1 MRGVTCDD
9 RSRDRGAV
17 VLWVALMLVVLLGV
31 GALAVDLGALHVERQ
46 RLRTGA
52 EAAAL
57 AVARDCVDGDCG
69 PASTTAGN
77 WAPRNDPDGAMGV
90 TLVCG
95 RGPGLTSCP
104 ADAGVAAGLDDMSG
118 WVHVATRTATAD
130 GGDAVRLRL
139 APLIGAVSSATLRS
153 RATVAWG
160 ALAAAT
166 TVPLAMS
173 VCEFQAL
180 GGNPYN
186 GTFPTGR
193 QYVYFHGVGGSG
205 EPGVGR
211 CTASTSGQDLPGGF
225 GWLTASGCSLTVK
238 VGDVLNAATGN
249 SPSQACR
256 SDLSSWRNAIIQI
269 TLFDAESGT
278 GSGGQYR
285 IAGIAAFR
293 VLGYRFPRDEWPR
306 NFRCPAA
313 TGNSGTCLY
322 GEFTRVTTTG
332 GSLGGPDF
340 GVRTTRLVG

>member
-1 MRGVTCDD
+1 MRDMKSVPTG
-9 RSRDRGAV
+9 DRGAV
-17 VLWVALMLVVLLGV
+17 LLWVALMMVVLLGA

-57 AVARDCVDGDCG
+57 AVARDCVGGDCG
-69 PASTTAGN
+69 PELATAQT
-77 WAPRNDPDGAMGV
+77 WAPRNDPDEAMSV
-90 TLVCG
+90 VAVCG
-95 RGPGLTSCP
+95 EGPGLSPCGS
-104 ADAGVAAGLDDMSG
+104 DVEISAAAQGAEG
-118 WVHVATRTATAD
+118 WVHVATQTATPD
-130 GGDAVRLRL
+130 GSDEVSLRL
-139 APLIGAVSSATLRS
+139 APLIGAVSSTALRS

-160 ALAAAT
+160 AMSAGV
-166 TVPLAMS
+166 TVPLTMS

-180 GGNPYN
+180 GGNPST
-186 GTFPTGR
+186 GVFPTGR
-193 QYVYFHGVGGSG
+193 QYVYFHGVGGTG

-225 GWLTASGCSLTVK
+225 GWLTAVGCSIDVR
-238 VGDVLNAATGN
+238 VGDVLTASPGN

-256 SDLSSWRNAIIQI
+256 DDMTSWQGAVLEI
-269 TLFDAESGT
+269 TLFDQEAGT
-278 GSGGQYR
+278 GSGGRYR

-293 VLGYRFPRDEWPR
+293 VLGYRFPSNVWPR

-322 GEFTRVTTTG
+322 GEFTRVTASG

>member
-1 MRGVTCDD
+1 MRDVTVQERC
-9 RSRDRGAV
+9 DRGAV

-69 PASTTAGN
+69 TPGATAGS
-77 WAPRNDPDGAMGV
+77 WAPRNDPDGAMAV

-95 RGPGLTSCP
+95 EGPGLAPCP
-104 ADAGVAAGLDDMSG
+104 SDAGLPDGLDGVSG

-130 GGDAVRLRL
+130 GGDAVPLRL
-139 APLIGAVSSATLRS
+139 APLIGAVSSASLRS
-153 RATVAWG
+153 RATVGWG
-160 ALAAAT
+160 ALAGGAA
-166 TVPLAMS
+166 VPLAMS

-180 GGNPYN
+180 GGNPFT
-186 GTFPTGR
+186 GSFPNGR
-193 QYVYFHGVGGSG
+193 QYVYFHGVGGTD
-205 EPGVGR
+205 EPGVGA

-225 GWLTASGCSLTVK
+225 GWLTANGCTIDAR
-238 VGDVLNAATGN
+238 VGDWLNAAPGN

-256 SDLSSWRNAIIQI
+256 DDLVDWRNAVIEI
-269 TLFDAESGT
+269 TLFDDEAGT
-278 GSGGQYR
+278 GSGGRYR

-293 VLGYRFPRDEWPR
+293 VLGYRFPSERWPQ

-313 TGNSGTCLY
+313 SGNSGTCLY